1 MLKFNPP
8 LSVNGTLFGDR
19 VFSDNSVM
27 MMSLGWALAQYDYI
41 LIKKVRSG
49 IDTRDRYVQR
59 KDNVGI

>member
-8 LSVNGTLFGDR
+8 LSVNGTLVGDR

-59 KDNVGI
+59 KDSVGI